1 MKNKNII
8 SQIPIKIRNVN
19 PVSKKEEIFN
29 TILTRYK
36 VEEKNKLSDFLI
48 ENLCKLGIHVSVD
61 EYTITEEEI
70 SLNYDNFTYI
80 DVLRKVLP
88 LDEIPNSYELIGKIA
103 HLNLR
108 EKFLPYKNIIGQLIL
123 DVQKIKNIIFY

>member
-36 VEEKNKLSDFLI
+36 VEEKYKLSDFLK
-48 ENLCKLGIHVSVD
+48 ENLCKLGIQVSVD

-108 EKFLPYKNIIGQLIL
+108 EKFLPYKNNIGQLIL
-123 DVQKIKNIIFY
+123 DVQKN

>member
-1 MKNKNII
+1 MY
-8 SQIPIKIRNVN
+8 
-19 PVSKKEEIFN
+19 
-29 TILTRYK
+29 L
-36 VEEKNKLSDFLI
+36 FL
-48 ENLCKLGIHVSVD
+48 E
-61 EYTITEEEI
+61 
-70 SLNYDNFTYI
+70 NYDNFTYI

-123 DVQKIKNIIFY
+123 DVQKN

>member
-36 VEEKNKLSDFLI
+36 VEEKYKLSDFLK
-48 ENLCKLGIHVSVD
+48 ENLCKLGIQVSVD

-123 DVQKIKNIIFY
+123 DVQKN

>member
-36 VEEKNKLSDFLI
+36 VEEKNKLSDFLK
-48 ENLCKLGIHVSVD
+48 ENLCKLGIQVSLD

-80 DVLRKVLP
+80 EVLRKVLP

-123 DVQKIKNIIFY
+123 DVQKN

>member
-1 MKNKNII
+1 LKNKNII

-36 VEEKNKLSDFLI
+36 VEEKNKLSDFLK
-48 ENLCKLGIHVSVD
+48 ENLCKLGIQVSVD

-123 DVQKIKNIIFY
+123 DVQKN

>member
-36 VEEKNKLSDFLI
+36 VEEKNKLSDFLK
-48 ENLCKLGIHVSVD
+48 ENLCKLGIQVSVD

-123 DVQKIKNIIFY
+123 DVQKN